1 MKTIWTII
9 RKIIRCFTLL
19 LGISL
24 LSFVLLKASPVDPV
38 MASVNYDTTLSEE
51 QYNATGVP
59 YYPGEQRPNH
69 PVKCFQNPHPGPHNT
84 ER

>member
-9 RKIIRCFTLL
+9 RMIIRCFTLL

-51 QYNATGVP
+51 QYNAIAE
-59 YYPGEQRPNH
+59 YYGLNEP
-69 PVKCFQNPHPGPHNT
+69 PVTQYLLCT
-84 ER
+84 ENR